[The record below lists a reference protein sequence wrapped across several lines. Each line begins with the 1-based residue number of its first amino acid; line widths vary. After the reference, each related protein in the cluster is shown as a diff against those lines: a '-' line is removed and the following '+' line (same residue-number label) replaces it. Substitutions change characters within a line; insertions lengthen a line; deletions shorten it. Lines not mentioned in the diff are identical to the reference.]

1 MGKSRIEVAL
11 ILAVYKRALKGKKVK
26 VVFHNETV
34 LKQDEHIFNKL
45 KEILQDELIT
55 IETVVGLNAGA
66 AEADA

>member
-11 ILAVYKRALKGKKVK
+11 ILAVYKRALRDKKVK

-55 IETVVGLNAGA
+55 IETVVGLDAGA

>member
-11 ILAVYKRALKGKKVK
+11 ILAVYKRALRDKKVK

-45 KEILQDELIT
+45 KEILQDE
-55 IETVVGLNAGA
+55 
-66 AEADA
+66 